1 MESEARNRAGEH
13 WLLTGMAQPQ
23 AERLLNAGRE
33 VRFEPGEI
41 VFREGDVADGL
52 YLLAAGAIRLWT
64 TGESGETILSVAHAN
79 DIVGEMGVLDGQP
92 RSATG
97 TADSFCVAYFL
108 PAEPFLDALEAS
120 NLVCMKMLAH
130 MTRRLRI
137 ANGRL
142 GEAST
147 TTTLPNEPLP
157 MELWRTSS

>member
-1 MESEARNRAGEH
+1 
-13 WLLTGMAQPQ
+13 
-23 AERLLNAGRE
+23 
-33 VRFEPGEI
+33 VRFESGEI

-52 YLLAAGAIRLWT
+52 YLLVAGAIRLWS
-64 TGESGETILSVAHAN
+64 TGESGQTILSVAHAN

-130 MTRRLRI
+130 MTNRLRT

-142 GEAST
+142 GESSASI
-147 TTTLPNEPLP
+147 TLPNEQDPGDV
-157 MELWRTSS
+157 WRKSA